1 VLDSFVKAA
10 SGPLLVKLALA
21 AVLFAAF
28 LFLRRRDTEGVMSGF
43 SFLAGI
49 LALRDLA
56 FAFFPSPAFFR
67 ATDLI
72 IFGLVLYLVTKPLK
86 PGWALWGALSIEA
99 LALLLLFLDTAL
111 GLFPGLPRWVFSLAA
126 FAPIAANAAVT
137 ARKAPGSENPLAE
150 LGAKSWPLLLAGSLI
165 YLGAS
170 IFLGPSNGLFQS
182 LVVPLFYAL
191 LFSLGFFYVDI
202 IQGQLIRAVDY
213 YEESVDSLY
222 EMLLATGSAMKAEF
236 SLQEVLDNMLLATV
250 NRTGGDSGLLLLAD
264 EFDDAV
270 SVRSMLGFCAS
281 PLKLPENLPRSE
293 DRVAAFVRHARL
305 GFGEGVLGEVAQTG
319 RHFFAATGDDP
330 RLPENGDED
339 WLAPGGVIAVPL
351 IVRDRII
358 GVVCSAK
365 APGGVFSE
373 RDFDRCKLLANF
385 GSIAVASSF
394 TFLEAAERSDI
405 EREAAIAE
413 NVQSTMLPKKLPAL
427 RGLSFGAF
435 STPARGVC
443 SDYYDVIQTRADK
456 AILVVGDVAGKGVAA
471 SLVMVMLRS
480 ILRLITNTTKDAATL
495 LQWLNRGVSGMVDMD
510 HYATVALVDADAST
524 GSLEIANAGHQP
536 VLIYRANADAIE
548 TVETKSVPI
557 GVERTTAY
565 SARRLALGAGDVLV
579 MYTDGI
585 VEAMNAQGKQYGRKN
600 LGNVVQR
607 NHSLPAK
614 DIAERVRAEL
624 QEFTGQARQ
633 HDDQTVL
640 VMKAK
645 N

>member
-1 VLDSFVKAA
+1 MLDSFVKAA

-28 LFLRRRDTEGVMSGF
+28 LFLRRRDTEGVMTGF
-43 SFLAGI
+43 AFLAGI
-49 LALRDLA
+49 LALRDLG
-56 FAFFPSPAFFR
+56 FAFFPSPSFYR

-72 IFGLVLYLVTKPLK
+72 IFGLVLYLVTKPFR

-99 LALLLLFLDTAL
+99 LTLIALFLDTAL
-111 GLFPGLPRWVFSLAA
+111 GLFPDLPRWVFSLAA
-126 FAPIAANAAVT
+126 FAPVAANATVT
-137 ARKAPGSENPLAE
+137 ALKAHESESPLAE
-150 LGAKSWPLLLAGSLI
+150 LGAKTWLLLLAGSLI

-170 IFLGPSNGLFQS
+170 ILLGPSSGLFQS

-202 IQGQLIRAVDY
+202 IQSQLIGAVDY

-250 NRTGGDSGLLLLAD
+250 KRTGADSGLLLLAD

-281 PLKLPENLPRSE
+281 PVKLPENLPRSE
-293 DRVAAFVRHARL
+293 DRVAAFVRHARFAL
-305 GFGEGVLGEVAQTG
+305 GEGILGEVAQSG
-319 RHFFAATGDDP
+319 RHFFAAAGDDP
-330 RLPENGDED
+330 RLPDNGDED
-339 WLAPGGVIAVPL
+339 WLGPGGVIAAPL

-358 GVVCSAK
+358 GVICASK

-524 GSLEIANAGHQP
+524 GSLELANAGHQP
-536 VLIYRANADAIE
+536 VLIYRAHADAIE
-548 TVETKSVPI
+548 TVEMKSVPI